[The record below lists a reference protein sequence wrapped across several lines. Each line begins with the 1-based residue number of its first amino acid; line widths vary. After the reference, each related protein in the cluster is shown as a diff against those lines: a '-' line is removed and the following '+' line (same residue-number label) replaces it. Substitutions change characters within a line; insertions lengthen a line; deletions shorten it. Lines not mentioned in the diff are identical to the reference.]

1 MQCLDDIN
9 VFSALTSIPCES
21 SANSSQ
27 KLYTPQVKNDLIPKI
42 NQEFDNLDDVWKFYN
57 HYGKEGGFGTRA
69 SSSKRNR
76 DYEVIR
82 KEYVCCKEGVK
93 RVQKT
98 SEPITRRRGDSRENC
113 GAKLSVVRNQS
124 SGKFVV
130 SQYVEG
136 HNHPLASPK
145 RVHLFRSHRKVSAAK
160 KALVEQL
167 SAANVRTCQ
176 QMSIFELQS
185 GGLQNVGCLQE
196 DLDNFK
202 RDMRKML
209 AGQDANML
217 YEHFQIEQQK
227 NASFMYTMEKDDE
240 GRMTHC
246 FWADATS
253 RKSYQY
259 FGDVVV
265 FDTTY
270 NTNRYAMIFAPILG
284 VNHHGQTTLFGCGF
298 LSDETSDSF
307 EWLFEEF
314 LKAMPAG
321 PPKMII
327 TDQDLAMTKAFA
339 NVLPNTHHRY
349 CIWHIVSKFSEK
361 ISALSYKEHYDEFK
375 KCIWN
380 SETPEEFDAK
390 WMDIVHKANV
400 SSNEWLKGLY
410 EIRERW
416 VPAYMKHMFS
426 AHMTSSQR
434 AEISHAFFKRYV
446 SENNSLWDFVTR
458 FDRALSKLRHNELD
472 LDHKDLNEKP
482 PLKTV
487 APMELTMSELYTR
500 AIFYKFQ
507 DELHQILAYVVT
519 MTHEDEHRYLY
530 NVERVKVS
538 GSRVRQIL
546 VEKSSKHASCSCKM
560 FESDG
565 IPCRHLL
572 AFFSRMQVIDLP
584 NEYILRRWTKS
595 AKAMRVIDDLGG
607 SVKEICDT
615 SLLERR
621 NNLFQLASNVIDDAV
636 LTEDG
641 TQILE
646 EALCSVQKKLCS
658 MNLST
663 EDGKA
668 SAIQVSIP
676 HEQSFKEP
684 LKVRAKGC
692 GKRLKGGKEKAVKK
706 SRRCNGCGLIGQSHD
721 KRNCPKLQNMMR
733 ELSLLE

>member
-1 MQCLDDIN
+1 MQCLDNIN
-9 VFSALTSIPCES
+9 VFSPSSIPCKS

-27 KLYTPQVKNDLIPKI
+27 ILHTPQVKNDLIPKI

-57 HYGKEGGFGTRA
+57 NYGKEGGFGTRA

-82 KEYVCCKEGVK
+82 KEYVCNKEGVK

-98 SEPITRRRGDSRENC
+98 SEPVTRRRGDSRENC

-130 SQYVEG
+130 SQFVEG
-136 HNHPLASPK
+136 HNHHLASPK

-185 GGLQNVGCLQE
+185 GGLQNVGFLQE

-217 YEHFQIEQQK
+217 FEHFQIEQQK
-227 NASFMYTMEKDDE
+227 NKSFMYTMEKDDE

-307 EWLFEEF
+307 EWLFKEF

-339 NVLPNTHHRY
+339 NVLRNTHHRY
-349 CIWHIVSKFSEK
+349 CIWHI
-361 ISALSYKEHYDEFK
+361 
-375 KCIWN
+375 
-380 SETPEEFDAK
+380 TPEEFDAK
-390 WMDIVHKANV
+390 WIDVVHKANL

-416 VPAYMKHMFS
+416 VPAYMKHMFF

-434 AEISHAFFKRYV
+434 AEISHAFFKRYM
-446 SENNSLWDFVTR
+446 SENNSLWDFMTR

-500 AIFYKFQ
+500 VIFYKFQ

-595 AKAMRVIDDLGG
+595 AKAMRVVDDLGG
-607 SVKEICDT
+607 SNKEICDT

-621 NNLFQLASNVIDDAV
+621 NNLFQRASNVIDDAV

-658 MNLST
+658 MNLSCK
-663 EDGKA
+663 DGKV

-706 SRRCNGCGLIGQSHD
+706 SRRCNGCGLTGQSHD
-721 KRNCPKLQNMMR
+721 KRNCPKLQNLSSQDVRMR